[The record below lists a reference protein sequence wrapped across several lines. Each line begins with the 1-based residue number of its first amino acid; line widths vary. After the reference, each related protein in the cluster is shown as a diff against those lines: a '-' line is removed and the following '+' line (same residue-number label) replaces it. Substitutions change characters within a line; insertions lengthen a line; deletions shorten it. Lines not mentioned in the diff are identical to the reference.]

1 MATERYSGK
10 IFIGFIIDDLDM
22 AIYLSENGVG
32 GNHGHM
38 VHEMGSIQG
47 VWCLNECPHAN
58 HGINGRRYGIILS
71 SL

>member
-47 VWCLNECPHAN
+47 V
-58 HGINGRRYGIILS
+58 
-71 SL
+71 